1 MDDLVPM
8 PSSGRRFHAVRQVRL
23 SDADPAGGL
32 RLDALAS
39 YLQDV
44 AADDAR
50 DAELEDALAW
60 VVRRLVI
67 EVVTGLPRLGEEVAL
82 TTWCSGTGSR
92 WAERR
97 TTVHSETALVEAAA
111 VWVPVDAG
119 GRPARLSGRFHQA
132 YDDVAAGRRVSA
144 RLTLPDPPVDA
155 TWAPWPLRRSDLDL
169 LGHVNNAAYFHAV
182 EEVRSGRPVRR
193 ATIEYRKAIS
203 GDAPVDL
210 AVTGETLWLAQDG
223 AICAA
228 SRVESGGLP
237 WAVRSP
243 A

>member
-8 PSSGRRFHAVRQVRL
+8 PATGRRFWAVREVRL
-23 SDADPAGGL
+23 GDADPFGGL
-32 RLDALAS
+32 RLDALAA

-50 DAELEDALAW
+50 DAGLEDALAW

-67 EVVTGLPRLGEEVAL
+67 EVGAALPRRGEEVEL

-97 TTVHSETALVEAAA
+97 TTVRSASASVETAA
-111 VWVPVDAG
+111 VWVPVDG
-119 GRPARLSGRFHQA
+119 EGRPARLTGRFHQA
-132 YDDVAAGRRVSA
+132 YDDVAGGRRVSA
-144 RLTLPDPPVDA
+144 RLTLPDPPAAV
-155 TWAPWPLRRSDLDL
+155 TWARWPLRRSDLDL

-182 EEVRSGRPVRR
+182 EEVRAARPVRR

-210 AVTGETLWLAQDG
+210 AVTGETLWLAQEG
-223 AICAA
+223 AVCAA
-228 SRVESGGLP
+228 SRLECGG
-237 WAVRSP
+237 
-243 A
+243 